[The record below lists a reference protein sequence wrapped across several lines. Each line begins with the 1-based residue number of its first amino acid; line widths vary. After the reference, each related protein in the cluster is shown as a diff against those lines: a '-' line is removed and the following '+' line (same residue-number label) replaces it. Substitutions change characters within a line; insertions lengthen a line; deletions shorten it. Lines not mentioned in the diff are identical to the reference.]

1 MYAHRG
7 RELPENRPS
16 IGVREVH
23 GSFQPFDL
31 RIDCGRWKD
40 LDFTDNPRPTFSWA
54 VQGTGSG
61 QYQTACRL
69 TVADA
74 HAELWDSGW
83 VRTQKQCLTYDGV
96 ALKGSHIYTISLQ
109 VQNQSG
115 ERSECVRRRFATA
128 LLEAWP
134 ASWLEPADD
143 YGDGAIYTIRRFELS
158 EMPESCFFYACGL
171 GYHSLYLNGNRIG

>member
-1 MYAHRG
+1 MG
-7 RELPENRPS
+7 L
-16 IGVREVH
+16 
-23 GSFQPFDL
+23 SFRPFDL

-96 ALKGSHIYTISLQ
+96 ALKGSHIYIILKSCRRLLIRAVALQ
-109 VQNQSG
+109 Q
-115 ERSECVRRRFATA
+115 
-128 LLEAWP
+128 
-134 ASWLEPADD
+134 
-143 YGDGAIYTIRRFELS
+143 
-158 EMPESCFFYACGL
+158 
-171 GYHSLYLNGNRIG
+171 RI

>member
-1 MYAHRG
+1 MG
-7 RELPENRPS
+7 L
-16 IGVREVH
+16 
-23 GSFQPFDL
+23 SFRPFDL

-96 ALKGSHIYTISLQ
+96 ALKGSHIYTVSLQ

-158 EMPESCFFYACGL
+158 EIPENCFSMPVASVIIV
-171 GYHSLYLNGNRIG
+171 SI

>member
-1 MYAHRG
+1 MG
-7 RELPENRPS
+7 L
-16 IGVREVH
+16 
-23 GSFQPFDL
+23 SFRPFDL

-96 ALKGSHIYTISLQ
+96 ALKGSHIYMSL
-109 VQNQSG
+109 
-115 ERSECVRRRFATA
+115 SEVNSEKTSFRRTACRAQTRRR
-128 LLEAWP
+128 P
-134 ASWLEPADD
+134 MCS
-143 YGDGAIYTIRRFELS
+143 R
-158 EMPESCFFYACGL
+158 
-171 GYHSLYLNGNRIG
+171 